1 MNQQTSRNRQRIEV
15 RKLIENYNLS
25 QTLAY
30 RVVNKEMTLKEAI
43 VQQNLEAEIDNLVSE
58 HQLNRS
64 LATQIVHGQLDKD
77 LSLRK
82 HYSKRHLV
90 EHKEQ
95 NIWDKAI
102 VEGATLRL
110 YLHGQIHK
118 DVKVVAVDAYMIQL
132 DTDETIH
139 KLQIKMAHWITSS
152 VVLNQ
157 LEAASCPPIERPE
170 NRFRMSNV
178 RLYQWFDSKTPLLFD
193 ALEGLQAT
201 GVIQWFNQWEI
212 KVQTD
217 NGPLHLFRHA
227 LSNISRG

>member
-43 VQQNLEAEIDNLVSE
+43 IQQNLEVEIDTLVSE
-58 HQLNRS
+58 HQVDRS
-64 LATQIVHGQLDKD
+64 LATQIVRGQLDKD

-90 EHKEQ
+90 VHKEQ

-102 VEGATLRL
+102 GEEATLRL
-110 YLHGQIHK
+110 YLHGQIQK
-118 DVKVVAVDAYMIQL
+118 EVKVVAVDSYMVRL

-139 KLQIKMAHWITSS
+139 KLQIKMAHWVSS
-152 VVLNQ
+152 NVVVNQ

-201 GVIQWFNQWEI
+201 KNEGW
-212 KVQTD
+212 
-217 NGPLHLFRHA
+217 
-227 LSNISRG
+227 